1 MVSPPLKEHA
11 VSEIVVVGS
20 FTAEPGK
27 EDEALAAFEAL
38 VEPTHAE
45 PGCILYAL
53 HQGGDDPRRL
63 AFVERWASREEL
75 DAHLASPHVAA
86 VLERVE
92 ELFGDS
98 ADIVVYEAVPGGER
112 TKGALADHAAG

>member
-1 MVSPPLKEHA
+1 M
-11 VSEIVVVGS
+11 SEVVVVGS
-20 FTAEPGK
+20 FKAQPGK
-27 EDEALAAFEAL
+27 EEEATEAFRRL
-38 VEPTHAE
+38 VAPTHAE

-53 HQGGDDPRRL
+53 HRGVDDPSRL

-75 DAHLASPHVAA
+75 DAHLQSDHVAD

-98 ADIVVYEAVPGGER
+98 ADIVVYDALPGGEPH
-112 TKGALADHAAG
+112 KGSLAAHAGTA